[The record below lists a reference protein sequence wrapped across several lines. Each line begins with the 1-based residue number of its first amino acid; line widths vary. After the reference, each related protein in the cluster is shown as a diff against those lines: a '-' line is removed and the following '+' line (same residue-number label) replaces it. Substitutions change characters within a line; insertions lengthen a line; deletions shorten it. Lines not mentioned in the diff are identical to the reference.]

1 MALAVIKATTLA
13 LLLSSLVSLVTAQ
26 QGVLVNGNSQL
37 PQCAQGCQALQQAAS
52 GCPGGT
58 GSANQATWVCFCQSA
73 FLTSL
78 KTSSASTLCNTA
90 CTNPTDAQQIG
101 TWYTTN
107 CGSDFGASE
116 HAGGTTGDAATT
128 SAAAGPSSSSTA
140 AGQATATPSSV
151 AGGSDADSG
160 NSNFSAGKTQSSGD
174 WWSTH
179 YKWII
184 MLIVLVICLPL
195 LAFLAVCLKRRY
207 DRKQD
212 QINGGFNEGIT
223 QRAPGPMS
231 DPHLNASGGAGSA
244 AIDGSGRNSPARTRD
259 AFMPYGYGYNR
270 SESRL
275 GSKQA
280 VYDDRRSP
288 LARGETPLDPEK
300 EAGMDTAETP
310 GKKKSKRVLVRERS
324 VEDGIQ
330 SEKR

>member
-1 MALAVIKATTLA
+1 MALKATSFA
-13 LLLSSLVSLVTAQ
+13 LLLLSTLAPLVAAQ

-37 PQCAQGCQALQQAAS
+37 PQCATGCQALQQAAAA
-52 GCPGGT
+52 CPGGT
-58 GSANQATWVCFCQSA
+58 SAANQQTWVCFCQSA
-73 FLTSL
+73 YLTNL
-78 KTSSASTLCNTA
+78 KNSASASTVCNTA
-90 CTNPTDAQQIG
+90 CTNPTDNQQVA

-107 CGSDFGASE
+107 CGNDFGASE
-116 HAGGTTGDAATT
+116 HAEGASNNAATT
-128 SAAAGPSSSSTA
+128 SAAAGPSSSSAA
-140 AGQATATPSSV
+140 AGPATVTPSSA
-151 AGGSDADSG
+151 AGGSDTDSG
-160 NSNFSAGKTQSSGD
+160 NSNFSAGRTQSSGD
-174 WWSTH
+174 WWSNH
-179 YKWII
+179 YQWII

-195 LAFLAVCLKRRY
+195 IAWLALWLKRRH

-212 QINGGFNEGIT
+212 QMNGGFNQGIT

-231 DPHLNASGGAGSA
+231 DPHMNMSGGAGSA

-259 AFMPYGYGYNR
+259 AFMPYGYGYNH

-288 LARGETPLDPEK
+288 LARGETPGDPEK
-300 EAGMDTAETP
+300 DAIEAAETP

-324 VEDGIQ
+324 LEDGIQ